1 MIDYI
6 VGLFYNHRY
15 FRLAI
20 KQTVYYCILIY
31 LFGLLLDLYLTKIIH
46 FNFFIWSESFHEN
59 STAIV
64 LILVGITLL
73 FMTIS
78 IYFYNQIHQK
88 KRIKI
93 KLEDIAHIWTNEIDD
108 SDDMK
113 VKKEYKHS
121 PFLIRTIN
129 DKVYNSKRLKRF
141 NSELIVSNMK
151 YFKDGELYLMMEI
164 LTLLDDNVKVSSV
177 PSYHKDKENSY
188 LDSQNYF
195 KEYNK
200 GKSNVELLSKISLVE
215 HTVNVTQIALEKFHQ
230 IEVNQ
235 QHTVNS
241 LHLAT
246 VIISSLAHD
255 IGKIKSSKILKSI
268 GFDEVITK
276 DMHHTDLSIEYFKSF
291 VRNLGFYEENEIV
304 TKAIIEHHSSIMP
317 VAILSKLIFEA
328 DKDARKKESQELII
342 KLKEEADE
350 TIRKFEKEKNDKT
363 NNEQI
368 KILKRQ
374 LEEKD
379 KLIQNMKVTNDIKI
393 NSDKNVEDTKEIE
406 NTVSEE
412 EYKIAKLIKVSK
424 VKEPDKLSTKKNEKF
439 EKLIEEIKSNI
450 NAYTNKGVSLIMKE
464 IDLLDNPKEFLKSIS
479 DQNYI
484 YFSYFGLKELFEKI
498 EKRKITFDEM
508 KEHEF
513 IKLLKEKELLFYY
526 DEIVYYGKFEI
537 YCNINDNELSSNISL
552 AKIPIIK
559 LNLEITNIME
569 NKEKSVMKMFGIREK
584 K

>member
-20 KQTVYYCILIY
+20 KQIVYYCILIY
-31 LFGLLLDLYLTKIIH
+31 LFGLLLDLYLTKVIH
-46 FNFFIWSESFHEN
+46 FNFFVWSESFHEN

-64 LILVGITLL
+64 LLLVGITLL

-88 KRIKI
+88 KKIKI

-113 VKKEYKHS
+113 INKEYKHS

-141 NSELIVSNMK
+141 NSELIVKNMK
-151 YFKDGELYLMMEI
+151 YFKDGELYIMMEI

-177 PSYHKDKENSY
+177 PTYDKDKENSY

-195 KEYNK
+195 KEYNS

-215 HTVNVTQIALEKFHQ
+215 HTINVAQIALEKFHE
-230 IEVNQ
+230 IEKNE
-235 QHTVNS
+235 QHTVHS

-246 VIISSLAHD
+246 IIIASLAHD

-291 VRNLGFYEENEIV
+291 VKNLGFYEDNEIV
-304 TKAIIEHHSSIMP
+304 TKAIIEHHSSTMP
-317 VAILSKLIFEA
+317 VAKLSKLIFEA
-328 DKDARKKESQELII
+328 DKEARKKESNELII
-342 KLKEEADE
+342 KLKEDAEE
-350 TIRKFEKEKNDKT
+350 TIRKYEKNKNDEK

-368 KILKRQ
+368 ELLKRQ
-374 LEEKD
+374 LAEKEE
-379 KLIQNMKVTNDIKI
+379 LIQNMKITSISQPIKDIK
-393 NSDKNVEDTKEIE
+393 VIE

-412 EYKIAKLIKVSK
+412 DYQIAKVIKNSIVN
-424 VKEPDKLSTKKNEKF
+424 EPDNFDAKKNENF
-439 EKLIEEIKSNI
+439 EKLIEEMKSNI
-450 NAYTNKGVSLIMKE
+450 NTYTTKGVKLIMKE

-479 DQNYI
+479 DDNYI
-484 YFSYFGLKELFEKI
+484 YFSYYGLREISEKVEQRKLSFE
-498 EKRKITFDEM
+498 EM
-508 KEHEF
+508 NNHYF
-513 IKLLKEKELLFYY
+513 RDLLKERELICLIDKEQF
-526 DEIVYYGKFEI
+526 YGKYEI
-537 YCNINDNELSSNISL
+537 YCNNNDKELSSNINL
-552 AKIPIIK
+552 LKIPIMK
-559 LNLEITNIME
+559 LNLEINDVIE
-569 NKEKSVMKMFGIREK
+569 NKEKSVMKMFQIREK
-584 K
+584 N